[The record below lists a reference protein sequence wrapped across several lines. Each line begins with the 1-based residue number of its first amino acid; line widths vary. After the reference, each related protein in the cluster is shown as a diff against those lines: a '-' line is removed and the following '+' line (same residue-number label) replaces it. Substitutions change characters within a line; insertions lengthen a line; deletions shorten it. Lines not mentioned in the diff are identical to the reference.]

1 MIQIVINIAIKG
13 DSNDLLDYDR
23 ITEASESRYTED
35 GVDERA
41 TEI

>member
-23 ITEASESRYTED
+23 ITEASDSRYTED